1 MKKKINNDSIQ
12 VKVIYIKNY
21 NNLEKIFFFQE
32 QKNNV
37 IFN

>member
-1 MKKKINNDSIQ
+1 MIKKINNDSIQ
-12 VKVIYIKNY
+12 IKVIYIKNY
-21 NNLEKIFFFQE
+21 NNLEKKFFFQE